1 MDYSLFVQLSPEE
14 AVALLQIASE
24 GDAAAD
30 DISES
35 NVTRLQSLGLVEQRG
50 VSLGLTAM
58 GMHSVA
64 RLRRGY

>member
-1 MDYSLFVQLSPEE
+1 VDYGPFVELSRQE
-14 AVALLQIASE
+14 AVTLVQIADA

-30 DISES
+30 DISER

-58 GMHSVA
+58 GIHTVA